1 MNLSNYKKLNEDEQ
15 ELFDLLIFSGLKDVI
30 SIAQEKFVKE
40 NEEDVLFSFLVE
52 IQNLLEKLGYD
63 FKFEVKEIKKIWNVE
78 ENSNSKKL

>member
-63 FKFEVKEIKKIWNVE
+63 FKFEVKEIKKI
-78 ENSNSKKL
+78 